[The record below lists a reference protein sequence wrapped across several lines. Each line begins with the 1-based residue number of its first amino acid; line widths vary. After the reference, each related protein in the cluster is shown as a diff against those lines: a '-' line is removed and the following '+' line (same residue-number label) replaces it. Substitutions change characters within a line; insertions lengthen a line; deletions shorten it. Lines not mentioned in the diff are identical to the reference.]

1 MNSTSVAS
9 SGPQSPHPNPGGE
22 DRGDLMDQC
31 SLARHPTGHLA
42 SPHQP
47 AGARSK
53 RGPRHTGPGHA
64 VLTRRRRRPPILL
77 PNRPNAAPLGTPAV
91 SRLGASFGAVTL
103 VPLAASIAAPVPAVR
118 LAPLDRLPGN
128 ADDDPFLRLAAAWL
142 VGYPVNT
149 AKAYRRDLEA
159 WAAWCVRLGIHP
171 LAAERHHVDAW
182 GGHMTSEPHPRP
194 GRPASAAT
202 VARKLSALSGFY
214 TFGVHD
220 AGVLT
225 HSPAASVRRPK
236 VSDESQA
243 IGLTADELRRLLAAA
258 TTHSRRSAA
267 LVSVL
272 TFCGLR
278 ISEALGAA
286 VRDYGHDSGHRVLKV
301 TRKGGKTARV
311 ALAPPVVRALDEY
324 LEGRGDGP
332 IFLASNS
339 RDRYGYKLAYQP
351 LPRVCKTPAP
361 PAGVSPHSL
370 RHSYATES
378 LRLGA
383 ALQDVQDALG
393 HADPRTTR
401 RYDRSRHNLDRSPN
415 YLLASALTE
424 DR

>member
-1 MNSTSVAS
+1 MRTACCSRAAES
-9 SGPQSPHPNPGGE
+9 SGVPEWTAQEH
-22 DRGDLMDQC
+22 LQ
-31 SLARHPTGHLA
+31 RHTSGLA
-42 SPHQP
+42 S
-47 AGARSK
+47 
-53 RGPRHTGPGHA
+53 GP
-64 VLTRRRRRPPILL
+64 
-77 PNRPNAAPLGTPAV
+77 
-91 SRLGASFGAVTL
+91 VTL
-103 VPLAASIAAPVPAVR
+103 VPMAASIAAPVPAVW
-118 LAPLDRLPGN
+118 LAPLDRLPGS

-142 VGYPVNT
+142 VGHPINT
-149 AKAYRRDLEA
+149 AKAYRRDLES
-159 WAAWCVRLGIHP
+159 WAAWCARLGIHP

-182 GGHMTSEPHPRP
+182 VRHLTSEPQPRT

-214 TFGVHD
+214 TYGVHD

-243 IGLTADELRRLLAAA
+243 VGLTADELKRLLAAA
-258 TTHSRRSAA
+258 SAHSPRSAA

-278 ISEALGAA
+278 VSEALGAD
-286 VRDYGHDSGHRVLKV
+286 VRDYGHDHGHRVLKV
-301 TRKGGKTARV
+301 RRKGGKTARV
-311 ALAPPVVRALDEY
+311 ALAPTVVRALDTY
-324 LEGRGDGP
+324 LDGRTEGP
-332 IFLASNS
+332 IFLSANG
-339 RDRYGYKLAYQP
+339 RDRYGYKLAYEQ
-351 LPRVCKTPAP
+351 LLRLCKTADL

-415 YLLASALTE
+415 YLLATALTG
-424 DR
+424 DQQA

>member
-1 MNSTSVAS
+1 M
-9 SGPQSPHPNPGGE
+9 G
-22 DRGDLMDQC
+22 R
-31 SLARHPTGHLA
+31 
-42 SPHQP
+42 
-47 AGARSK
+47 
-53 RGPRHTGPGHA
+53 
-64 VLTRRRRRPPILL
+64 
-77 PNRPNAAPLGTPAV
+77 LGTPAV
-91 SRLGASFGAVTL
+91 SRLGASSGAVTL

-118 LAPLDRLPGN
+118 LAPLDRLPGT

-149 AKAYRRDLEA
+149 AKAYRRDLES
-159 WAAWCVRLGIHP
+159 WAAWCVRLGVHP

-182 GGHMTSEPHPRP
+182 VRHLTTDAQPRT

-202 VARKLSALSGFY
+202 VARKLSALAGFY
-214 TFGVHD
+214 DFGVHD

-243 IGLTADELRRLLAAA
+243 VGLTADELKRLLAAA
-258 TTHSRRSAA
+258 TAHSTRSAA

-278 ISEALGAA
+278 ISEALGAD
-286 VRDYGHDSGHRVLKV
+286 VRDYRHDSGHRVLKV

-324 LEGRGDGP
+324 LEERSVGP
-332 IFLASNS
+332 IFLAANG
-339 RDRYGYKLAYQP
+339 RDRYGYKLAYEQ
-351 LPRVCKTPAP
+351 LGRLCKAAGL

-401 RYDRSRHNLDRSPN
+401 RYDRSRHTL
-415 YLLASALTE
+415 
-424 DR
+424 